1 MPRITRIHFAGI
13 GHHDARFPA
22 LKLDFRGANG
32 LPADSVIW
40 AENGVGKSSLLTLF
54 FSTYQTNRRQFL
66 GARGVAKARELED
79 YIQERDL
86 SFIITEWDIT
96 DDRGSASL
104 LTDEPRELLVVGQVL
119 SWKGLDRSTGDLRRR
134 FFTFRPNRD
143 LTLDDLPVAGLAEP
157 VKSYEAFLDWLNAQA
172 KQHPK
177 LQIVHETNQGD
188 WRAHLESCHLD
199 PELFAYQLRMNLD
212 EGGVNEIFNELKEN
226 KDFIRLFLELGL
238 DPGTPTQVRNNLGDF
253 LPQHRRLEAMRA
265 QVAFNDRLLVEL
277 KLFLDQLGLFRDAES
292 RAHVAGDAASLL
304 LAQLQAAAQQATADL
319 KKFEQQTKELA
330 EKERSVSSQ
339 RDSVR
344 RRLNFFA
351 HKRAQLE
358 VSESQAALQAAECE
372 VENSDQAVRLVALA
386 ERLSQL
392 RDREAEAG
400 VLQDAIRRELEQA
413 RPEREALEALG
424 AHLQKALNLE
434 LTQASVR
441 LSAAQDRKKNLRS
454 RQAELQKQRE
464 AAMREQAGKGSDLRN
479 VEQFFTNR
487 NRQRDKLRQEGVLDS
502 KEEAAAAHERWQS
515 AARNSTDA
523 ATRARSERETALTEA
538 RQLAEQRAK
547 LAFQASETEGRF
559 KQLSTR
565 VGDAEQRETA
575 LATHPELQAAIET
588 SRADLELPATLDR
601 LRQRMADHL
610 NHLLRLN
617 ADMAEDAR
625 AEKHVD
631 RDGLFPPTRDVE
643 AVVEHLKS
651 QGVTSATP
659 ATHWLA
665 LNADVA
671 AANALLA
678 SDPARFHGVMFN
690 SLADQARAEAAAKS
704 ARSPHAP
711 VQVSPTPEEMPKPA
725 ALAALVVPPRHAG
738 AYNRDAAQAE
748 RVSLQSRLQTART
761 NLDSLRAQHKSAAE
775 LETNLTAWLAEFG
788 GGKLTTLREQ
798 RRGEEQSLA
807 NLREREKEAGAQSAA
822 KQTLAEG
829 LEAQARQHEQASQ
842 RANTMT
848 AKLEAFIEQFETP
861 LEARRQE
868 RETLKQRLASLESEL
883 GTLHDSAEQL
893 KLSEPG
899 LESEEQEARDQVRDL
914 KTELTAITYA
924 AVSEPESLTET
935 LAALR
940 QRYASEVQR
949 FDGRFKNT
957 AAQGQL
963 DEKQKQITALKQ
975 SLDGEEFRELN
986 RKDAQVLTDAG
997 NLTVR
1002 RAEARQRH
1010 TNAVSAQ
1017 GAAKLQLKQARETL
1031 RLIGTPGELDK
1042 PLQGE
1047 LVPEKAAD
1055 VANLVAGLQSDAA
1068 RLEGDH
1074 QRVRSD
1080 IEANEKAAQ
1089 ASTSRD
1095 ERLKGQAKLLTN
1107 LDVPPSAVTELPAL
1121 STDDTSVAATVD
1133 DLCASLHSA
1142 RKQVEQQHERL
1153 GERHSTIRDLTQSED
1168 FSREL
1173 NIPARS
1179 LFATLTLPELI
1190 QGSVAVDRQRAV
1202 AEQTETLK
1210 AELQQM
1216 QQHRDLIVSELLTE
1230 AEKAVNLLGRAARF
1244 SKMPETMTGWEGEPF
1259 LRIHLSMPHSQDEK
1273 FLRLRAYVDD
1283 LLSRGNLPDGVR
1295 LVFDALLA
1303 LVTERGMEASIL
1315 KPETQRRKTRYPV
1328 REMSGWSEGER
1339 TTVAI
1344 ILYCTLVKLRAQSRG
1359 LAERRAEVSALLLD
1373 NPVGKASKPEFL
1385 EMHRW
1390 IAGALGVQLIYA
1402 TGINDPQA
1410 LSVFPNRIRL
1420 AKNRFVPQTGELAV
1434 GVVGEE
1440 EESVIHNIRI
1450 FDAHGETDRVA
1461 TPTTEA

>member
-22 LKLDFRGANG
+22 LKLDLRGANR
-32 LPADSVIW
+32 LPADTVIW

-79 YIQERDL
+79 YIQEHDL
-86 SFIITEWDIT
+86 SFIVTEWDIT

-143 LTLDDLPVAGLAEP
+143 LTFDDLPVAGLAEP
-157 VKSYEAFLDWLNAQA
+157 VKSYEAFLDWLNARA
-172 KQHPK
+172 KEHPK

-238 DPGTPTQVRNNLGDF
+238 DPGTPSQVRNNLSDF

-277 KLFLDQLGLFRDAES
+277 KLFLDQLGLFREAES
-292 RAHVAGDAASLL
+292 RACAAGGAASLL
-304 LAQLQAAAQQATADL
+304 LGQLQSAARQAAADL
-319 KKFEQQTKELA
+319 KKFEQLARELA
-330 EKERSVSSQ
+330 EKERGVSSQ

-351 HKRAQLE
+351 HRRAQLD
-358 VSESQAALQAAECE
+358 VGESQSALQAAEGE
-372 VENSDQAVRLVALA
+372 VENSDKAVRLVALA

-400 VLQDAIRRELEQA
+400 VLRDTIRREQEQA
-413 RPEREALEALG
+413 RPEREALETLG
-424 AHLQKALNLE
+424 AQLQKALHLE
-434 LTQASVR
+434 LSQAGAR
-441 LSAAQDRKKNLRS
+441 LSAAQDQKKNLRS

-464 AAMREQAGKGSDLRN
+464 DAMREQAGKASDLRN
-479 VEQFFTNR
+479 VEQFFSNR
-487 NRQRDKLRQEGVLDS
+487 ERQRDRLRQDGVLDP
-502 KEEAAAAHERWQS
+502 KEETATALERWQT

-523 ATRARSERETALTEA
+523 AARARSERETARTEA
-538 RQLAEQRAK
+538 QRLVQLRAN
-547 LAFQASETEGRF
+547 LTTEASRTESRF
-559 KQLSTR
+559 NQLSAR

-575 LATHPELQAAIET
+575 LATHPELQAAVEAP
-588 SRADLELPATLDR
+588 RAGLELPATLDR
-601 LRQRMADHL
+601 LRQRAADHL

-643 AVVEHLKS
+643 AVVDQLKS

-665 LNADVA
+665 FNADVA
-671 AANALLA
+671 VANALLA

-690 SLADQARAEAAAKS
+690 SLADQPKAEAAVKS
-704 ARSPHAP
+704 ALSPHAP
-711 VQVSPTPEEMPKPA
+711 VQVSPTPEHMPKPA
-725 ALAALVVPPRHAG
+725 DPASLVVPPRHAG
-738 AYNRDAAQAE
+738 AYNREAAQTE
-748 RVSLQSRLQTART
+748 RVSLQSRLQSART
-761 NLDSLRAQHKSAAE
+761 TLDSLRAQHKSAAE
-775 LETNLTAWLAEFG
+775 LETNLAAWLAEFG
-788 GGKLTTLREQ
+788 GGKLATLREQ

-807 NLREREKEAGAQSAA
+807 NLRQREKEAGEQGAA
-822 KQTLAEG
+822 KQTLADGFET
-829 LEAQARQHEQASQ
+829 QARQHEQSSQ
-842 RANTMT
+842 RANTMA
-848 AKLEAFIEQFETP
+848 AKLEAFIEQFESP

-868 RETLKQRLASLESEL
+868 RETLKHRLASLESEL
-883 GTLHDSAEQL
+883 GTLHDIAEQL

-899 LESEEQEARDQVRDL
+899 LESEEQEARDRVRDL
-914 KTELTAITYA
+914 KTELAAITYA
-924 AVSEPESLTET
+924 AASQPESVSET

-940 QRYASEVQR
+940 QRYTAELQR
-949 FDGRFKNT
+949 FHGRFKNT

-963 DEKQKQITALKQ
+963 DEKQNQITGLKQ
-975 SLDGEEFRELN
+975 SLDGEEFLDLKRT
-986 RKDAQVLTDAG
+986 DVQVLTDAG
-997 NLTVR
+997 NFPVQR
-1002 RAEARQRH
+1002 VQARQRH
-1010 TNAVSAQ
+1010 TDAISARATAQ
-1017 GAAKLQLKQARETL
+1017 LQLKQARETL
-1031 RLIGTPGELDK
+1031 RQIGTPGELDK

-1055 VANLVAGLQSDAA
+1055 VANIVAGLQTDAT
-1068 RLEGDH
+1068 RLEGEH
-1074 QRVRSD
+1074 QRVRLD
-1080 IEANEKAAQ
+1080 IEANEKA
-1089 ASTSRD
+1089 SRVAGSRN
-1095 ERLKGQAKLLTN
+1095 ERLVGQAKLLSA
-1107 LDVPPSAVTELPAL
+1107 LDVQPSAPKELPAL
-1121 STDDTSVAATVD
+1121 SADDSSVAASVD
-1133 DLCASLHSA
+1133 DLCASLRAA
-1142 RKQVEQQHERL
+1142 RTHVEQQHGRL
-1153 GERHSTIRDLTQSED
+1153 GEQHSAIRDLTQSEE
-1168 FSREL
+1168 FSHEL
-1173 NIPARS
+1173 SIPARS

-1190 QGSVAVDRQRAV
+1190 QGSVAVDRHQAV
-1202 AEQTETLK
+1202 VEQTETLK
-1210 AELQQM
+1210 VELQQM

-1273 FLRLRAYVDD
+1273 LLRLRAYVDD
-1283 LLSRGNLPDGVR
+1283 LLSRGALPDGVR

-1359 LAERRAEVSALLLD
+1359 HAERRAEVSALLLD
-1373 NPVGKASKPEFL
+1373 NPIGKASKPEFL

-1402 TGINDPQA
+1402 TGVNDPQA

-1420 AKNRFVPQTGELAV
+1420 AKNRIVPQTGELAV
-1434 GVVGEE
+1434 GVVGQE

-1450 FDAHGETDRVA
+1450 FDGLGEADRVT
-1461 TPTTEA
+1461 TPTAEA

>member
-1 MPRITRIHFAGI
+1 MPRITRLHFAGI

-22 LKLDFRGANG
+22 LKLDFRGQNG

-54 FSTYQTNRRQFL
+54 FSTYQTSRRQFL

-79 YIQERDL
+79 YVQERDL
-86 SFIITEWDIT
+86 SFIITEWDTT
-96 DDRGSASL
+96 DDRASASL

-119 SWKGLDRSTGDLRRR
+119 SWNRLDRSTGDLRRR
-134 FFTFRPNRD
+134 FFTFRPSRD
-143 LTLDDLPVAGLAEP
+143 LVFDDLPVAGLAEP
-157 VKSYEAFLDWLNAQA
+157 VKSYEAFHEWLNARA
-172 KQHPK
+172 KAHPK
-177 LQIVHETNQGD
+177 LQFVHETNQGD

-199 PELFAYQLRMNLD
+199 PELFSYQLRMNLD

-238 DPGTPTQVRNNLGDF
+238 DPETPTQVRNNLSDF

-265 QVAFNDRLLVEL
+265 QVAFNERLLVEL
-277 KLFLDQLGLFRDAES
+277 KLFLEQLGLFRETES
-292 RAHVAGDAASLL
+292 RAHASAEAAALM
-304 LAQLQAAAQQATADL
+304 LAQLQAAVQQAATDL
-319 KKFEQQTKELA
+319 RETEKQKEKL
-330 EKERSVSSQ
+330 EKEERRVSSE

-344 RRLNFFA
+344 RRLNFFT

-358 VSESQAALQAAECE
+358 VSESQSALQSAEGE
-372 VENSDQAVRLVALA
+372 VASADQSVRLVSLA
-386 ERLSQL
+386 ESLSQL

-400 VLQDAIRRELEQA
+400 VLQETIRREQEQA

-424 AHLQKALNLE
+424 AHLQKALTLE
-434 LTQASVR
+434 LDQANTR
-441 LSAAQDRKKNLRS
+441 FTNAQEEKKNYRT
-454 RQAELQKQRE
+454 RQTEIQNKRIAAE
-464 AAMREQAGKGSDLRN
+464 REQAAKSEKYTI
-479 VEQFFTNR
+479 VEQFFSSR
-487 NRQRDKLRQEGVLDS
+487 DRQRDKLRQEGFLDS
-502 KEEAAAAHERWQS
+502 KEEAATALERWQKVAQDS
-515 AARNSTDA
+515 SDA
-523 ATRARSERETALTEA
+523 ANRSRTERDSALAEA
-538 RQLAEQRAK
+538 HRLAEQRSA
-547 LAFQASETEGRF
+547 LLSQASETEARF
-559 KQLSTR
+559 NQYSVR
-565 VGDAEQRETA
+565 IAEAEKRESA
-575 LATHPELQAAIET
+575 IATHPELQAAVEA

-601 LRQRMADHL
+601 LRQRAADLL

-625 AEKHVD
+625 AEKHVE

-651 QGVTSATP
+651 QGLTSVIP

-665 LNADVA
+665 SNTDAS

-690 SLADQARAEAAAKS
+690 SLVDQAKAEAAVKS
-704 ARSPHAP
+704 TRSPHAP
-711 VQVSPTPEEMPKPA
+711 VQVSPTPEQMPKPA
-725 ALAALVVPPRHAG
+725 EPGSLVVPPRHAG
-738 AYNRDAAQAE
+738 AYNREAAQTE
-748 RVSLQSRLQTART
+748 RVALQSRLQSTRT
-761 NLDSLRAQHKSAAE
+761 NLDTLRAQHKSSAE

-788 GGKLTTLREQ
+788 GGQLATLREQ

-807 NLREREKEAGAQSAA
+807 SLRQRAKDAGDQSAT
-822 KQTLAEG
+822 KQTLAQS
-829 LEAQARQHEQASQ
+829 LDTQARAHDKVSQHAS
-842 RANTMT
+842 TMA
-848 AKLEAFIEQFETP
+848 AKVESFVEQFETP
-861 LEARRQE
+861 LEGRRQE
-868 RETLKQRLASLESEL
+868 RETLKLRLAELESEL
-883 GTLHDSAEQL
+883 GTLHDTAEKL
-893 KLSEPG
+893 KLTEPA
-899 LESEEQEARDQVRDL
+899 LEREEQEARDGVRVL
-914 KTELTAITYA
+914 EVELAAITYA
-924 AVSEPESLTET
+924 AAAQPEVVTET

-949 FDGRFKNT
+949 FDGRFKGT
-957 AAQGQL
+957 AAQGRHEEML
-963 DEKQKQITALKQ
+963 RQIAALKNTLN
-975 SLDGEEFRELN
+975 SEEFRDLKRN
-986 RKDAQVLTDAG
+986 DAQSLADAG
-997 NLTVR
+997 NLAVQR
-1002 RAEARQRH
+1002 VQARQRH
-1010 TNAVSAQ
+1010 TNAVAAK
-1017 GAAKLQLKQARETL
+1017 GAAELRLRQARKNLEQ
-1031 RLIGTPGELDK
+1031 RSTPGELDK

-1047 LVPEKAAD
+1047 LVPEIAIEVGKI
-1055 VANLVAGLQSDAA
+1055 VTNLETEAK

-1074 QRVRSD
+1074 SRVRLD
-1080 IEANEKAAQ
+1080 IEANKSSTLAV
-1089 ASTSRD
+1089 TSRH
-1095 ERLKGQAKLLTN
+1095 ERLKSHAKLLTN
-1107 LDVPPSAVTELPAL
+1107 LDVQPSARTELPAL
-1121 STDDTSVAATVD
+1121 SQDDASIAAAVD
-1133 DLCASLHSA
+1133 ELCASLRTA
-1142 RKQVEQQHERL
+1142 RDQVKQQHEKI
-1153 GERHSTIRDLTQSED
+1153 GERHSAIRDLTQCED
-1168 FSREL
+1168 FPHDL

-1179 LFATLTLPELI
+1179 LFVTLTLPELI

-1202 AEQTETLK
+1202 SEQTETLK

-1230 AEKAVNLLGRAARF
+1230 SEKAVNLLGRAARF
-1244 SKMPETMTGWEGEPF
+1244 SKMPDTMTGWEGDSF

-1273 FLRLRAYVDD
+1273 ILRLRAYVDD
-1283 LLSRGNLPDGVR
+1283 LLARGTLPDGVR

-1359 LAERRAEVSALLLD
+1359 HAERRAEVSALLLD
-1373 NPVGKASKPEFL
+1373 NPIGKASKPEFL

-1420 AKNRFVPQTGELAV
+1420 AKNRIVPQTGELAV

-1440 EESVIHNIRI
+1440 AESVIHSIRI
-1450 FDAHGETDRVA
+1450 FDGHGEADRA
-1461 TPTTEA
+1461 TAPSTEA